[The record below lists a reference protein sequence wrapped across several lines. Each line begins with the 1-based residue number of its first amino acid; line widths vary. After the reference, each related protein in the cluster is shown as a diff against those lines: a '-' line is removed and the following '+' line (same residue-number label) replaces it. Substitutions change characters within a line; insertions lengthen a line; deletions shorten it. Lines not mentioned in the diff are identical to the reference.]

1 MIFSPSTPIIKIM
14 HGKKTKPAV
23 AALFLVCCAA
33 LPWSCAS
40 PPKITAP
47 EAIPETGEAPPEPER
62 FIDRLAALLG
72 AGDIDGAL
80 ALFDTLGPEEAAL
93 RQTRRLRASVLISAG
108 RLEEART
115 VAETLVNED
124 NTDTES
130 RFILSNIEGASGRTK
145 EQRLLL
151 EEIVKDDPIHVP
163 ALNDLGQIFIVAK
176 SYRTAASYFDRALA
190 ADPRNLYSI
199 HGRANV
205 YRLERKADE
214 AEALF
219 NRAVELYPGRGEV
232 YSERGR
238 FYREGGRFAEALS
251 DLDTAKYLNP
261 GSYWI
266 SYDRGRVLLE
276 MGKKREALEEFD
288 NANRLGPDIFIGYV
302 YSAGIRDELGDV
314 DGAERDFQTLAT
326 LRPDYYFALE
336 GLGIQK
342 MKKGLY
348 NEAARVFEAAYKT
361 APSEN
366 NYAMLAAI
374 NRLKGGGKPYEVKP
388 FVEQALGKI
397 DRGKLD
403 YHVMRLFYDFSGD
416 ADVARRIDRE
426 KNQRT
431 KAQMLFYMANY
442 YDVMGINP
450 LADKFFIEFRDMKR
464 VDLVEWRLNEWI
476 LGQRNIQLGGS
487 DNADYVDTAQKG

>member
-1 MIFSPSTPIIKIM
+1 M
-14 HGKKTKPAV
+14 HWEKRKKTKPAV
-23 AALFLVCCAA
+23 AVLFFVCYAV

-40 PPKITAP
+40 PPKVSAP
-47 EAIPETGEAPPEPER
+47 ETIPEAEEAPPAPER
-62 FIDRLAALLG
+62 FIDKLAALLG

-80 ALFDTLGPEEAAL
+80 ALFDTLNPEEAAL
-93 RQTRRLRASVLISAG
+93 RQNRRLKASVLISAG
-108 RLEEART
+108 RLEEARA

-124 NTDTES
+124 RTDPES
-130 RFILSNIEGASGRTK
+130 RFILSNIESASGRTK
-145 EQRLLL
+145 EQHRLL
-151 EEIVKDDPIHVP
+151 EEIVKDDPSHVP
-163 ALNDLGQIFIVAK
+163 ALNNLGQIFIGAK
-176 SYRTAASYFDRALA
+176 SYKLAASYFDRALA
-190 ADPRNLYSI
+190 VDPNNLYSV

-205 YRLERKADE
+205 YRLERKLDE
-214 AEALF
+214 AAELF
-219 NRAVELYPGRGEV
+219 NRAVELYPDRSEV

-238 FYREGGRFAEALS
+238 FYRESGRFTEALS
-251 DLDTAKYLNP
+251 DLDTARGLNP
-261 GSYWI
+261 DSYWI

-276 MGKKREALEEFD
+276 MGKKLEALEEFD
-288 NANRLGPDIFIGYV
+288 NANRLGPNIFIGYV

-314 DGAERDFQTLAT
+314 DGAERDFQTLT
-326 LRPDYYFALE
+326 DLRPDYYFALE

-348 NEAARVFEAAYKT
+348 NEAARIFEAAYKT

-388 FVEQALGKI
+388 FVEQVLGKI
-397 DRGKLD
+397 DRNRLD
-403 YHVMRLFYDFSGD
+403 YHVMRLFYDFSGE
-416 ADVARRIDRE
+416 ADVVRRIDRE

-476 LGQRNIQLGGS
+476 LEQRNIQLGGS
-487 DNADYVDTAQKG
+487 DKTDHVDAAQKG